1 MVIIIT
7 SQLFFNKTQMNL
19 IYNKIQKKYLSILNR
34 LTITS
39 KVTSLIFNEY
49 ILITVNF
56 LLIPLLVRSTNR
68 WTPVYLFQFLAH
80 YFKSSLF

>member
-1 MVIIIT
+1 MEEL
-7 SQLFFNKTQMNL
+7 SQIKSNGYHCYFATFFNKTQMNL

-39 KVTSLIFNEY
+39 KVTSLFFNEY

-56 LLIPLLVRSTNR
+56 LLIPLLVR
-68 WTPVYLFQFLAH
+68 
-80 YFKSSLF
+80 